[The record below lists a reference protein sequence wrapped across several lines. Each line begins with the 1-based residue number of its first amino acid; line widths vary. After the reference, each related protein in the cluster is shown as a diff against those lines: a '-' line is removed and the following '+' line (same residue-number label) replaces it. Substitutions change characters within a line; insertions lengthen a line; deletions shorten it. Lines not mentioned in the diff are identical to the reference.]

1 MKIEGLPCISQ
12 AGRYEKHVD
21 IGFRGNMGRGAG
33 IGDNG
38 GRSQSV
44 LVFLSR
50 FTPIACSIYFNQH
63 SPSDL

>member
-50 FTPIACSIYFNQH
+50 FTLVRFP
-63 SPSDL
+63 DLLWEVGRGT